1 ENGDPC
7 RIVDIFVEHGLE
19 ARRVERL
26 REHGGVPC
34 ASERVELH
42 EEPAVERCRLAFSR
56 SPVLGDV
63 RDLEARCSHAAAS
76 FAWYVMTRSAPA
88 RRINVRTS
96 RTAARRSSQPFAAAA
111 ATIAYSPLTL

>member
-1 ENGDPC
+1 MPDASSAP
-7 RIVDIFVEHGLE
+7 R
-19 ARRVERL
+19 ER
-26 REHGGVPC
+26 GGVPC

-42 EEPAVERCRLAFSR
+42 EEPAVERCRLALGR

-63 RDLEARCSHAAAS
+63 GDLEARLFGTVVDSRLHEPRCSHAAAS

-88 RRINVRTS
+88 RRIEVRTS

-111 ATIAYSPLTL
+111 AIIAYSPLTL